1 MSDWSICVDCVHE
14 IYLREQLAF
23 DLDPTL
29 KCSFCEGQGAS
40 PADSF
45 VEPFMAAVRRE
56 YGSPDDAAMPLDP
69 ESYSGYWIDP
79 KGSQDL
85 FANEFSEAAEP
96 AVLEKVADEYFD
108 EWWTAWDWATGT
120 VDKMLEDAWVSF
132 TRAIQERS
140 RFLAVLVPPATSF
153 PDEIKPREL
162 LDQIAKFAE
171 SYDLIKRLPA
181 GSTHWRV
188 RVDGNAQP
196 DWGAGDI
203 GTPPVEYATS
213 ANRMSPIGI
222 PMFYGSDDLDTALLE
237 ATQHSRGDEFA
248 NAGEFRLSADVW
260 VLDLSDIGPIP
271 SRYDPTRTEDY
282 RALTF
287 LHRFASHL
295 KFPSREQWQD
305 VDYIP
310 TQVIT
315 EYFLRVYQGAEKVD
329 GIRYASRFDG
339 KPCTALDVPNDRC
352 VPMGTP
358 QPELGWFEKVP
369 KLRLEMLPA
378 VNVRKL
384 RVVAER
390 L

>member
-181 GSTHWRV
+181 RV
-188 RVDGNAQP
+188 H
-196 DWGAGDI
+196 
-203 GTPPVEYATS
+203 
-213 ANRMSPIGI
+213 
-222 PMFYGSDDLDTALLE
+222 ALE
-237 ATQHSRGDEFA
+237 GPRRWECAA
-248 NAGEFRLSADVW
+248 RL
-260 VLDLSDIGPIP
+260 GC
-271 SRYDPTRTEDY
+271 RR
-282 RALTF
+282 
-287 LHRFASHL
+287 H
-295 KFPSREQWQD
+295 
-305 VDYIP
+305 
-310 TQVIT
+310 
-315 EYFLRVYQGAEKVD
+315 
-329 GIRYASRFDG
+329 RYAAGGVRNERESDEPDRD
-339 KPCTALDVPNDRC
+339 PDV
-352 VPMGTP
+352 
-358 QPELGWFEKVP
+358 
-369 KLRLEMLPA
+369 LRL
-378 VNVRKL
+378 
-384 RVVAER
+384 
-390 L
+390 